1 MIRAF
6 FEAIKEFTSDELKE
20 KIGTEGM
27 SFGNEMLLEVGIDT
41 ALGSIPMV
49 GNGFI
54 AYKMSKEIENAKQ
67 LILHL
72 YEKHDELEVYIRN
85 LDEIGEQKADMIL
98 DYAFEKAKKTEQK
111 DKIKYI
117 ANGISNILKTKELSF
132 DISKLYLDTLDRLS
146 LLDIAI
152 VEYYANFFNQYGI
165 SNQQESV
172 QSSFGITDEI
182 YNGARINLR
191 YSGLLE
197 TQSDKNL
204 QPNIKSIESNIS
216 DIIDEVNSII
226 KYLSDPKKKYK
237 GKKIRMDKIN
247 TRSSYKISKFGKD
260 FYDYVLDMNEND
272 IEL

>member
-1 MIRAF
+1 MIKNLF
-6 FEAIKEFTSDELKE
+6 DAIKGFTSDEIKE
-20 KIGTEGM
+20 RLGTDEM

-41 ALGSIPMV
+41 TLGSIPMV
-49 GNGFI
+49 GNGII
-54 AYKMSKEIENAKQ
+54 AYKMRKEIDNAKQ

-72 YEKHDELEVYIRN
+72 YEKHDELEIYIRN
-85 LDEIGEQKADMIL
+85 LDEIDELKADMIL

-117 ANGISNILKTKELSF
+117 ANGVSNILKTTELSF

-152 VEYYANFFNQYGI
+152 IEYYANFFNQYGTQ
-165 SNQQESV
+165 NKKESV

-182 YNGARINLR
+182 YDGARINLR

-204 QPNIKSIESNIS
+204 QPNIKNIESNIS
-216 DIIDEVNSII
+216 DIVKEINSIA
-226 KYLSDPKKKYK
+226 KYLSDPKKRYK
-237 GKKIRMDKIN
+237 GRTLRMEKIN
-247 TRSSYKISKFGKD
+247 TRSSYKISKFGND
-260 FYDYVLDMNEND
+260 FYDYVLDMNEKD
-272 IEL
+272 IEA